1 MVIQRIQSVYL
12 LLVAIL
18 MAVYSF
24 MNVVL
29 VQSSVNLME
38 KLSLFDASTVSF
50 MLSLLVAVL
59 SAVTIFKYKKLNLQI
74 TLCSC
79 NIILILG
86 QLTVLVL
93 EVIAK
98 NYISIEF
105 FISNTM
111 PVISIILLA
120 LSIAGIRRDKKI
132 LGSYDRIR

>member
-1 MVIQRIQSVYL
+1 
-12 LLVAIL
+12 

-29 VQSSVNLME
+29 VQSSVNPME

-98 NYISIEF
+98 NYISVEF

>member
-29 VQSSVNLME
+29 VQSSVNPME

-93 EVIAK
+93 EVLAM

>member
-29 VQSSVNLME
+29 VQSSVNPME

-132 LGSYDRIR
+132 LGSNDRIR

>member
-29 VQSSVNLME
+29 VQSSVNPME

-132 LGSYDRIR
+132 LGTYDRIR

>member
-29 VQSSVNLME
+29 VQSNVNPME

>member
-29 VQSSVNLME
+29 VQSSVNPME

-98 NYISIEF
+98 NYISVEF

>member
-1 MVIQRIQSVYL
+1 MVFQRIQSVYL

-29 VQSSVNLME
+29 VQSSVNPME

>member
-29 VQSSVNLME
+29 VQSSVNPME

>member
-29 VQSSVNLME
+29 VQSSVNPME

-93 EVIAK
+93 EVLAK

>member
-29 VQSSVNLME
+29 VQSSVNPME

-50 MLSLLVAVL
+50 MLSILVAVL

-105 FISNTM
+105 FISNIM

>member
-29 VQSSVNLME
+29 VQSSVNPME

-79 NIILILG
+79 NIVLILG

>member
-18 MAVYSF
+18 MTVYSF

-29 VQSSVNLME
+29 VQSSVNPME

-50 MLSLLVAVL
+50 MLSILVAVL

-105 FISNTM
+105 FISNIM

>member
-29 VQSSVNLME
+29 VQSSVNPME

-74 TLCSC
+74 SLCSC

-98 NYISIEF
+98 NYISVEF

>member
-29 VQSSVNLME
+29 VQSSVNPME

-50 MLSLLVAVL
+50 LLSLLVAVL

>member
-29 VQSSVNLME
+29 VQSSVNPME
-38 KLSLFDASTVSF
+38 KLSLFDASTISF

>member
-29 VQSSVNLME
+29 VQSSVNPME

-98 NYISIEF
+98 NYILIEF

>member
-12 LLVAIL
+12 SLVAIL

-29 VQSSVNLME
+29 VQSSVNPME

>member
-1 MVIQRIQSVYL
+1 MVIQRIQLVYL

-29 VQSSVNLME
+29 VQSSVNPME

-105 FISNTM
+105 FISNIM

>member
-29 VQSSVNLME
+29 VQSSVNPME

-50 MLSLLVAVL
+50 MLSILVAVL

>member
-29 VQSSVNLME
+29 VQSSVNPME

-105 FISNTM
+105 FISNIM